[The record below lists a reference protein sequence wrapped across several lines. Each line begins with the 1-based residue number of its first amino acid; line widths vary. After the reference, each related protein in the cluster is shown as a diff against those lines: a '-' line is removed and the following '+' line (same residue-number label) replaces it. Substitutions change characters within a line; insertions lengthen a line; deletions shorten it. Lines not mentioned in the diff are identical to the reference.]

1 MEENNT
7 NPNPTNPSCDTLQ
20 PIVTYVLIFLN
31 IMISLGKQF
40 LNNNKHLKLNSNVD
54 SILTGIRREN
64 IPLNTNALITEGEGL
79 INLNIPEH
87 LKTSQKESLMHFP
100 LKFEPSIFFQSI
112 KISPLENIANPNES
126 INHFNGQLV
135 RRYVS
140 RETH

>member
-7 NPNPTNPSCDTLQ
+7 YPSCNTWQ

-40 LNNNKHLKLNSNVD
+40 LNNNKHIKLNSNVD

-64 IPLNTNALITEGEGL
+64 NPLNTNNIYTEGEGL

-87 LKTSQKESLMHFP
+87 LRTSQKE
-100 LKFEPSIFFQSI
+100 
-112 KISPLENIANPNES
+112 A
-126 INHFNGQLV
+126 
-135 RRYVS
+135 
-140 RETH
+140 

>member
-7 NPNPTNPSCDTLQ
+7 YPNPSCDTWQ

-31 IMISLGKQF
+31 IISLGKHF

-54 SILTGIRREN
+54 SILTGIKRDN

-87 LKTSQKESLMHFP
+87 LKTSQKE
-100 LKFEPSIFFQSI
+100 
-112 KISPLENIANPNES
+112 N
-126 INHFNGQLV
+126 
-135 RRYVS
+135 
-140 RETH
+140 

>member
-7 NPNPTNPSCDTLQ
+7 YPSCNTWQ

-40 LNNNKHLKLNSNVD
+40 LNNNKHIKLNSNVD

-64 IPLNTNALITEGEGL
+64 NPLNTNNIYTEGEGL

-87 LKTSQKESLMHFP
+87 LRTSQKG
-100 LKFEPSIFFQSI
+100 KD
-112 KISPLENIANPNES
+112 
-126 INHFNGQLV
+126 V
-135 RRYVS
+135 
-140 RETH
+140 